1 MELYDAIF
9 YRKSTRKY
17 FNKKVK
23 DDLLEEV
30 KNACSQINYLNK
42 ELDIK
47 AHVVERGHLVH
58 FLMGKDCKV
67 KAPHYIIVT
76 SNKGN
81 DYLQNIGFAIEE
93 VVLKLTTLG
102 IATCWLDC
110 NIKREDILEFVE
122 LSDSD
127 EEQNDIIIESE
138 EKYEESEKANL
149 EQPYSIIAFGYPEDN
164 EKLFRTN
171 KDVDRKSMNHICR
184 KLDKSLE
191 KIVEALR
198 WAPSMKNSQPWILY
212 NNSNMVHLYEEK
224 QKKNLKYTNKIS
236 MGIALRHFDIACNK
250 FGLEVDY
257 SKIDAKK
264 RIAKEYYITATLKQ

>member
-17 FNKKVK
+17 SNKKVK
-23 DDLLEEV
+23 EGLLDEV
-30 KNACSQINYLNK
+30 KNACSQITYLNK

-47 AHVVERGHLVH
+47 AHVVDRGHLVH
-58 FLMGKDCKV
+58 FLMGKNCKV

-81 DYLQNIGFAIEE
+81 DYLQNIGFAMEE

-102 IATCWLDC
+102 LATCWLEC

-122 LSDSD
+122 LADSD
-127 EEQNDIIIESE
+127 EEQNDTIVESE
-138 EKYEESEKANL
+138 EKNEELEEVNL
-149 EQPYSIIAFGYPEDN
+149 EEPYAIIAFGYPEGN
-164 EKLFRTN
+164 EKLFRIN
-171 KDVDRKSMNHICR
+171 KDVDRKSMNHVCR
-184 KLDKSLE
+184 KLDKNLE
-191 KIVEALR
+191 EIVEALR
-198 WAPSMKNSQPWILY
+198 WAPSMKNSQPWVLY
-212 NNSNMVHLYEEK
+212 NNSNMIHLYEEK
-224 QKKNLKYTNKIS
+224 QKKNLKDTNKIS

-257 SKIDAKK
+257 SKIDVKK
-264 RIAKEYYITATLKQ
+264 RMAKEYYITAILK